1 MPGLRHPCGPAR
13 YARGVSS
20 DVALGAAVAAAY
32 PIAPIRGCAWVERVA
47 SQLARIETASCV
59 YWLKLDGYRR
69 GIDELEAEAEVAAA
83 LAGRSLSVAA
93 PVARRDGRY
102 AGAIALPGGPQLA
115 LLFDE
120 APGEEVAAPSVAQ
133 AEALGALLARV
144 HAATDI
150 PAAARRWRIDAD
162 SLAREPLRAV
172 EHWLARAGG
181 DADAVREAA
190 RRCAALAGLVDELAA
205 IIAPAALTGPIPVGA
220 DALPVGLC
228 HGDVQPENVR
238 FDGDRPT
245 LFDLEACGVGPC
257 AYDLACYWR
266 QRLGRAS
273 DGADPPHAEWRAL
286 VRGYERVRLLS
297 PAERRAIPA
306 LAALR
311 AVWVMALPAAPGAT
325 WGQDW
330 LLDPEYLDA
339 HLAMIERLAAAAR
352 AASPAASTQP

>member
-1 MPGLRHPCGPAR
+1 MPGFGISVEPAR

-20 DVALGAAVAAAY
+20 DAALGAAVAAVY
-32 PIAPIRGCAWVERVA
+32 PIAPIRGCAWIERVA
-47 SQLARIETASCV
+47 SQLARIETVGRVC
-59 YWLKLDGYRR
+59 WLKLDGYGR
-69 GIDELEAEAEVAAA
+69 GIVELEAAAEVAAA
-83 LAGRSLSVAA
+83 LAGRGLSVAA

-102 AGAIALPGGPQLA
+102 AGAIALPGGPRLA

-120 APGEEVAAPSVAQ
+120 APGDEVAVPSVAQ

-144 HAATDI
+144 HAATDV
-150 PAAARRWRIDAD
+150 PAAARRRRIDTD

-172 EHWLARAGG
+172 GRWLARAGG

-190 RRCAALAGLVDELAA
+190 RRCAALADLVDELAT
-205 IIAPAALTGPIPVGA
+205 IIAPAAPTAPTPPGA
-220 DALPVGLC
+220 GALPVGLC

-266 QRLGRAS
+266 QRIGLAP
-273 DGADPPHAEWRAL
+273 DGADPPHAEWLAL
-286 VRGYERVRLLS
+286 VRGYERVRSLS
-297 PAERRAIPA
+297 RAERRAIPA

-339 HLAMIERLAAAAR
+339 HLAMIERLATAAR
-352 AASPAASTQP
+352 AASPAAITQP